1 MARPLVIAA
10 VLAGTATPAVA
21 DDPAFDALEKA
32 LPRGWSMIATD
43 SELVIRHDHACYI
56 TGEHVANA
64 PDVPAGKVE
73 GPLVTLELRY
83 HLEAKWTPKQLADAR
98 AANDKVFAEV
108 EAARQQY
115 KIAAIRQSKGQPL
128 PANADERARL
138 AAFEKAELASRK
150 RLVRVPTCTLGESSL
165 FAGEETYAQLALKVD
180 PPQAMEQ
187 AYQIVDL
194 VKKRCG
200 AN

>member
-10 VLAGTATPAVA
+10 ILGAAAPALA
-21 DDPAFDALEKA
+21 DDPAFDALEQA
-32 LPRGWSMIATD
+32 LPRGWSMLATD
-43 SELVIRHDHACYI
+43 SELVIRHDHPCYVV
-56 TGEHVANA
+56 GEHHAGA
-64 PDVPAGKVE
+64 PDTPAAKVE

-98 AANDKVFAEV
+98 AANDKVFAEI
-108 EAARQQY
+108 EAARKQY
-115 KIAAIRQSKGQPL
+115 KIAAIHPNKGQPV
-128 PANADERARL
+128 PASPDERARF
-138 AAFEKAELASRK
+138 AAFEKAELAARK
-150 RLVRVPTCTLGESSL
+150 RLVKVPTCTLGESSL
-165 FAGEETYAQLALKVD
+165 FDGDETYAQLALKVD